1 MIIQNVCNAL
11 EDILIQKNIEISTE
25 NSKFS
30 FQPTLLETL
39 IDPWKYGAHQG
50 SIWHA
55 MAYNCIKLAY
65 SNSENR
71 KKCNLG
77 WMQLLELQ
85 ANHISQQDIEHEI
98 QTSLTCLNTVS
109 RQSFLKHFK
118 EMLAS
123 TVISIHMD
131 Y

>member
-1 MIIQNVCNAL
+1 M
-11 EDILIQKNIEISTE
+11 EDILIQKNIQI
-25 NSKFS
+25 NAKYSKS
-30 FQPTLLETL
+30 AFQPPLLETL
-39 IDPWKYGAHQG
+39 IDPWNYGAHQG

-55 MAYNCIKLAY
+55 MAYNCIKIAY

-85 ANHISQQDIEHEI
+85 ANHVSQQDIEHEI
-98 QTSLTCLNTVS
+98 QNSLTCLKTIS
-109 RQSFLKHFK
+109 RQSFLTHFK
-118 EMLAS
+118 QMLAS
-123 TVISIHMD
+123 TVIFIHMD